1 MIKRILLFIGL
12 AAVVGTA
19 VPNNAVADRCTRG
32 RITALTFAVEPV
44 QPVGDKPYYVR
55 LGSMTVRED
64 EDLTFSLDGRTRYT
78 KWITQG
84 PWQEQTGLSADALY
98 IGELVYVH
106 QRHDG
111 TDAARWV
118 QIATDAR

>member
-12 AAVVGTA
+12 AAIVGTA

-32 RITALTFAVEPV
+32 RITALSLSVEPV
-44 QPVGDKPYYVR
+44 GGAGNNAYYI

-64 EDLTFSLDGRTRYT
+64 ENLTFSLDGRTHYT
-78 KWITQG
+78 KWITTG
-84 PWQEQTGLSADALY
+84 PWQQQTALTSDALY

-106 QRHDG
+106 ARHDG
-111 TDAARWV
+111 TNAARWV